1 MATESRGRL
10 GYLDA
15 LRGLAA
21 LWVLLAHTANIPY
34 PILQLPSW
42 LSLFVN
48 SGSMGVEL
56 FFVVS
61 AFSLCYA
68 MPRHEQDARPLLG
81 FAIRRFFRIAPLFY
95 AILAV
100 TLIWNPWHEQFGW
113 KHILANVLF
122 LFNFPEGRV
131 QWSIVPAGWTIG
143 IEMPFYLLFPLVYR
157 YTKGLA
163 PAVLAFLL
171 AVCIAEVTRMAANEW
186 AVNGPEYMR
195 FSLLGKLPIFA
206 AGIVT
211 FYLLPKLDG
220 LAYAARLGWVCLG
233 SVPFLFFAISL
244 GQTAMMDAYH
254 WRGIMFSL
262 LVIGL
267 ALAPLRIVVNTT
279 TQFLGK
285 ISYSIY
291 LLHIPIILIL
301 QPTYRALEGSGIST
315 SGSFITS
322 AVLTAGVTIAA
333 ATVVNHF
340 FEARLDDYGRALA
353 ARYAGHK
360 RPKAVAVQGPIG

>member
-1 MATESRGRL
+1 MAAESRGRL

-21 LWVLLAHTANIPY
+21 LWVLVEHTALIPY
-34 PILQLPSW
+34 PTLQLPSW
-42 LSLFVN
+42 LSLFVI

-68 MPRHEQDARPLLG
+68 MPRHEQDSRPLLG

-95 AILAV
+95 AILIV

-143 IEMPFYLLFPLVYR
+143 VEMPFYLLFPLVYR

-163 PAVLAFLL
+163 PAALAFLL
-171 AVCIAEVTRMAANEW
+171 AVCVAEVTRMTANEW
-186 AVNGPEYMR
+186 AANGPEYMR

-211 FYLLPKLDG
+211 FYLLPKLEG
-220 LAYAARLGWVCLG
+220 LAYAERLGWVCLG

-267 ALAPLRIVVNTT
+267 ALAPLRAVVNTT

-291 LLHIPIILIL
+291 LLHIPIILML
-301 QPTYRALEGSGIST
+301 QPVYRVLEGSGIPT

-322 AVLTAGVTIAA
+322 AVLTIGVTVAV
-333 ATVVNHF
+333 ATAVNRL
-340 FEARLDDYGRALA
+340 FESKLDDFGKALA
-353 ARYAGHK
+353 ARFAGHE
-360 RPKAVAVQGPIG
+360 RSASAVVPMKL